1 LISLPLT
8 AEAPHM
14 FARASCAALLLVCA
28 ATLAAAFDFKI
39 ACCPHDLVNCKKRCH
54 SVGAASDTCVV
65 LPKKKNPGITWD
77 CALSYVG
84 SCFELIAYP
93 AGSKCAGGRNSTAV
107 GSRANFCDECKGAG
121 ANNHQLLPQK
131 RVCRTVPGTSTIY
144 QVDYLDCQAINQTAS
159 KAVCEQC
166 APAPAV
172 SFPLGQCVEYQ
183 GNDWRLEVVSDACE
197 LMPHKHFPNDNC
209 TGPAVWQDHIV
220 LDRCNEGYQ
229 FSCPKV

>member
-1 LISLPLT
+1 
-8 AEAPHM
+8 M
-14 FARASCAALLLVCA
+14 FAVAVRAAALLLCA
-28 ATLAAAFDFKI
+28 ATLAAAFDFKL
-39 ACCPHDLVNCKKRCH
+39 AVCGADPASCKTGCH
-54 SVGAASDTCVV
+54 TVGAAADSCVV
-65 LPKKKNPGITWD
+65 LHTKKYHGQTGITWD
-77 CALSYVG
+77 CTLRYVG

-121 ANNHQLLPQK
+121 PNNHEKGPQK
-131 RVCRTVPGTSTIY
+131 RVCRTVPGTSSIY

-183 GNDWRLEVVSDACE
+183 GNDWRLEAVSDACE
-197 LMPHKHFPNDNC
+197 LMPHQHFPNPNC
-209 TGPAVWQDHIV
+209 TGAPSWQDHIV
-220 LDRCNEGYQ
+220 LDRCNNGYQ